1 MGAETCA
8 PSTSISSIAVVI
20 CLSAESRGAWRRR
33 RTSLHSRPNRSPKPI
48 PGKGPEKVLRR
59 RRPVARFRPKR
70 RGFRSPRGLPFQR
83 RRQETDMSRLSVE
96 VRSLAFRTKWLVVDA
111 VPVNRSPRTYLPACR
126 EIYREIKNQG
136 VNSDLPLSNTARIAA
151 VCERSP

>member
-1 MGAETCA
+1 M
-8 PSTSISSIAVVI
+8 IRYVW
-20 CLSAESRGAWRRR
+20 LWRLRRR

-96 VRSLAFRTKWLVVDA
+96 VRSLAFRTKWLVELVQHELDQA
-111 VPVNRSPRTYLPACR
+111 FCWSNNKAGFARCFRITSSTKSDSNHSPGSANRSPRRSQKFMPENLF
-126 EIYREIKNQG
+126 G
-136 VNSDLPLSNTARIAA
+136 AR
-151 VCERSP
+151 RRD